1 MPRQQ
6 HDRARSSR
14 APMARA
20 SSAERHQK
28 VSREVST
35 STTTT
40 EAEQQG
46 RLRRVRSFTMRSGAV
61 VNRGDSFKIRG
72 ARGGDNEAELT
83 SRRRYDT
90 QGIVGVDELRQRS
103 HSAATTSR
111 RRLAQDH
118 DDLTD
123 SVVVDGDEITSAD
136 KSYTVMVLGSEGV
149 GKTTVTQQLL
159 TSEYLANK
167 HHNVG

>member
-6 HDRARSSR
+6 QSRARSSR
-14 APMARA
+14 APRARA

-28 VSREVST
+28 VSGEVSA
-35 STTTT
+35 TTTT

-72 ARGGDNEAELT
+72 TRGGDDQVELT
-83 SRRRYDT
+83 SRRRYDPH
-90 QGIVGVDELRQRS
+90 GVVDVDDEMRQRS
-103 HSAATTSR
+103 YSAATTSR
-111 RRLAQDH
+111 RRLAQD
-118 DDLTD
+118 DDDFTD
-123 SVVVDGDEITSAD
+123 PVVKDGNGMTSAD

-167 HHNVG
+167 HYNVG